1 MDRKSLNRKK
11 YIEYKVKVWTQIKM
25 VEYEA
30 PGLVPP
36 MEPKY
41 TCKKPL
47 WELKRPVKK
56 SLLPSQAHSK
66 EQPTETGQKSHFI

>member
-1 MDRKSLNRKK
+1 
-11 YIEYKVKVWTQIKM
+11 M

-30 PGLVPP
+30 PGLVSP

-41 TCKKPL
+41 MCKKPL

-66 EQPTETGQKSHFI
+66 EQPIEIGQKSHFI